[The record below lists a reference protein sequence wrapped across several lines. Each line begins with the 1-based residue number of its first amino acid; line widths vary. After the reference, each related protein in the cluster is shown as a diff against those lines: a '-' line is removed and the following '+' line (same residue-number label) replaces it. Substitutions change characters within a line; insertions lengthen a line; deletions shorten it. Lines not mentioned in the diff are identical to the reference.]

1 MTKDLFS
8 ICEFDEKFA
17 TEYQK
22 GEGHCNPTN
31 PNNQFDS
38 DTAEAGT
45 VSNPSAAQ
53 DLARQVA
60 PVPSALQPKEPT
72 DEEMDGLLII
82 FGQHIQDFINA
93 LYPNGA
99 PTGTR
104 HKSALRLACDLMILL
119 DGNERVVKHVLLAQA
134 WVQDVIKERGER
146 EVDDIIDSAKKL
158 LKKRESETFSDLRPS
173 REMQRA
179 IESVVKRKYAQI
191 VAEAR
196 AKQTGCKVPGGD
208 DIVVTLERI
217 GRKVEKLFKYYPLL
231 KLMCHGLQRKHYIA
245 ALFVGGA
252 FCMNLM
258 TRMWYSF
265 WPAPGK
271 KCRMNHLLEL
281 IGRQGSGKRFAVSLY
296 ELLME
301 PIKKADMVQIT
312 ALNNWKAER
321 SQNNGAQKNKTPEP
335 KGIYRCL
342 PSESSA
348 AGVRDAEVN
357 AKEII
362 DGEEWYLHVS
372 QFDSELQNTLSQL
385 QKGYFSA
392 LYTLWLKGFHNEPH
406 GALLKSATSIVG
418 EWPVHYNVVYTGT
431 KHALDKQVNISNYPT
446 GLNGRITAVPMGDS
460 NFEMMENREYTDE
473 DRQRDAELTEW
484 AYKLDATKGE
494 IPCKDISDALHD
506 WTARRMADA
515 SENQSLADEDLLK
528 RPCWH
533 GINYALPYI
542 VARHWDQMVDS
553 NGRFVCGAGFQTDKI
568 DRELALLICN
578 AQYTFQQYFFGAIAE
593 QHYENSQT
601 AAAANHR
608 LQQRTILAF
617 RRLPDPFTS
626 EDVKREYGYDNI
638 GSVCSRLKH
647 LQDDGLAQKIRTGV
661 DKGKYRK
668 LA

>member
-1 MTKDLFS
+1 MENLFS
-8 ICEFDEKFA
+8 TCDFDEKFA
-17 TEYQK
+17 AEYQK
-22 GEGHCNPTN
+22 GNTQPTN
-31 PNNQFDS
+31 PANVFDS
-38 DTAEAGT
+38 ETADAGT
-45 VSNPSAAQ
+45 ITNTSTTAAKELAQQVVSAS
-53 DLARQVA
+53 
-60 PVPSALQPKEPT
+60 PKELT
-72 DEEMDGLLII
+72 EKEQEALLVV
-82 FGQHIQDFINA
+82 FGYSILDFINTI
-93 LYPNGA
+93 YPNGA
-99 PTGTR
+99 PVGSR
-104 HKSALRLACDLMILL
+104 HKSALKLACDLMILL
-119 DGNERVVKHVLLAQA
+119 DGDERLVKYVLLKLV
-134 WVQDVIKERGER
+134 WVQEVIKERGAKEM
-146 EVDDIIDSAKKL
+146 DGIIDSAKKL
-158 LKKRESETFSDLRPS
+158 LKKRESETLSDLRPS
-173 REMQRA
+173 RDMQRA
-179 IESVVKRKYAQI
+179 IEAVVKRKYSQI

-196 AKQTGCKVPGGD
+196 AQQTGRKAAGSE
-208 DIVVTLERI
+208 DIVQTLDRM
-217 GRKVEKLFKYYPLL
+217 GRKVEKFFKYYPLL
-231 KLMCHGLQRKHYIA
+231 RLMCHGLQRKHYIA

-258 TRMWYSF
+258 TRMWYRF

-281 IGRQGSGKRFAVSLY
+281 IGRQGSGKRFAVTLY
-296 ELLME
+296 EILME
-301 PIKKADMVQIT
+301 PIKKADQVQIT

-321 SQNNGAQKNKTPEP
+321 SQNNGAAKNKTPEP

-385 QKGYFSA
+385 KKGYFSA

-431 KHALDKQVNISNYPT
+431 KHALDKQVNVSNYAT

-460 NFEMMENREYTDE
+460 NFEMMDNREYTDD
-473 DRQRDAELTEW
+473 DRKRDAELLEW

-494 IPCKDISDALHD
+494 IPCKDISNALHD
-506 WTARRMADA
+506 WTARRMEDA
-515 SENQSLADEDLLK
+515 KENQSLADEDLLK

-542 VARHWDQMVDS
+542 VARHWDQMIESD
-553 NGRFVCGAGFQTDKI
+553 GHYVCGAGFQTDKI

-578 AQYTFQQYFFGAIAE
+578 AQYTFQQHFFGAIAE

-601 AAAANHR
+601 LEESKHR
-608 LQQRTILAF
+608 LQQKTLLAYQ
-617 RRLPDPFTS
+617 RLPNPCGP
-626 EDVKREYGYDNI
+626 EDVDRCYDYEGNKNNIYSRIKR
-638 GSVCSRLKH
+638 LT
-647 LQDDGLAQKIRTGV
+647 DDGLIQKIRSGAN
-661 DKGKYRK
+661 KGKYRK
-668 LA
+668 LI

>member
-1 MTKDLFS
+1 MKKDLFQT
-8 ICEFDEKFA
+8 CDFDEKFA
-17 TEYQK
+17 AEYQQ
-22 GEGHCNPTN
+22 GNTQPTN
-31 PNNQFDS
+31 PANHFDGEPAA
-38 DTAEAGT
+38 TGT
-45 VSNPSAAQ
+45 SINPTPAQ

-60 PVPSALQPKEPT
+60 SVPSALQPKELT
-72 DEEMDGLLII
+72 DEELEALLNI
-82 FGQHIQDFINA
+82 FGHSILDFINTM
-93 LYPNGA
+93 YPNGA
-99 PTGTR
+99 PVNTR
-104 HKSALRLACDLMILL
+104 HKSALKLACDLMILL
-119 DGNERVVKHVLLAQA
+119 DGNERVVKHVLLKLP
-134 WVQDVIKERGER
+134 WVQDVIKERGEK
-146 EVDDIIDSAKKL
+146 EMDDIIDSAKKL

-296 ELLME
+296 EILME
-301 PIKKADMVQIT
+301 PIKMADQPQIT
-312 ALNNWKAER
+312 ALNKWKSEHT
-321 SQNNGAQKNKTPEP
+321 QNNGAAKNTTPEP

-342 PSESSA
+342 PAETSA
-348 AGVRDAEVN
+348 AGCRDAEVN
-357 AKEII
+357 AKEEIN
-362 DGEEWYLHVS
+362 GEEWYLHIS

-385 QKGYFSA
+385 RKSYFSA

-406 GALLKSATSIVG
+406 GAMLKSSTSIVG

-431 KHALDKQVNISNYPT
+431 KHALDQQVNISSYAT

-473 DRQRDAELTEW
+473 DRQRDAELREW
-484 AYKLDATKGE
+484 SYKLDATKGE

-515 SENQSLADEDLLK
+515 RENQSLADEDLLK

-568 DRELALLICN
+568 DRELALLLCH

-601 AAAANHR
+601 AEAANHR